1 MTPHEK
7 AHSIRAGM
15 ETDPMTPTESAVARM
30 VIEDGIA
37 PFAESLREL
46 NPDGRAVVGL
56 CFNIIARVIAGGHPS
71 VEELR

>member
-1 MTPHEK
+1 MTAHER

-15 ETDPMTPTESAVARM
+15 KTDPLTAAEAAIARM
-30 VIEDGIA
+30 VIEDGIT

-56 CFNIIARVIAGGHPS
+56 CFNIIARVIAGEHRS
-71 VEELR
+71 VKGLR

>member
-7 AHSIRAGM
+7 THSIRAGM
-15 ETDPMTPTESAVARM
+15 ETDPLTATEAAIARM

-37 PFAESLREL
+37 PFAESLRKL

-56 CFNIIARVIAGGHPS
+56 CFNIIARVIAGHHHS
-71 VEELR
+71 VKGMR